1 MLSEIKELID
11 PDNQWEKL
19 QSIGLI
25 ESVRIVKGKTSIETR
40 YSLSQVNEVYTKA

>member
-1 MLSEIKELID
+1 MLSEIKELIE

-19 QSIGLI
+19 QSIALI

-40 YSLSQVNEVYTKA
+40 YRDLNKKHELNKL